1 MRDDFGGGV
10 VASLTDEMEAEARK
24 LEGHVKAGVPVGREA
39 ASTLARRIR
48 DWVEVL
54 REREN
59 EQAG

>member
-1 MRDDFGGGV
+1 M
-10 VASLTDEMEAEARK
+10 ASLTDEMEAEARK

-39 ASTLARRIR
+39 ASTLSRRIR

-54 REREN
+54 REKEN